1 MRDTHLL
8 ICMICLIKQALLFAS
23 FGDCKNVFRIP
34 TYIQAVSSVN

>member
-34 TYIQAVSSVN
+34 HILAVSSVN